1 MDKYFKLFSNLI
13 KGEKFS
19 NSTILISNSKYR
31 KKILSNFIAKSVI
44 KEDFSKD
51 NLEEFEHPNLKIIK
65 LEDGKSQI
73 PFSSI
78 EEGNEFLIKTPYS
91 EKSSVL
97 VIEDGEYMNNTAAN
111 MLLKILEE
119 PPENS
124 YTILLIS
131 NQKQLLSTIVSR
143 CQIYKIT
150 KEPVSSLKERIGNS
164 DFSETDYVFL
174 HSLDNI
180 NYDNII
186 SKEYIKMKEDFFDF
200 ISSKRK
206 LNEIVKHVESISNKY
221 NFKDNKINYKIYM
234 AIFYSFLKDILFWRK
249 NQNKKILLWDK
260 LLEKDKNLDLYNNV
274 FIITQEIE
282 NRKKMENL
290 VNNKIYFLIMLFTY
304 LFYKEI

>member
-13 KGEKFS
+13 KGDKFS

-44 KEDFSKD
+44 KEDFSKY

-97 VIEDGEYMNNTAAN
+97 VIEDAEYMNNTAAN

-131 NQKQLLSTIVSR
+131 NQEQLLSTIVSR

-164 DFSETDYVFL
+164 DYSETDYVFL

-180 NYDNII
+180 NYDKII
-186 SKEYIKMKEDFFDF
+186 SNEYIKMKEDFFDF

-249 NQNKKILLWDK
+249 NQNKDILLWNK

-282 NRKKMENL
+282 NRKRMENL
-290 VNNKIYFLIMLFTY
+290 VNNKVYFLIMLFTY

>member
-51 NLEEFEHPNLKIIK
+51 NLEKFEHPNLKIIK

-97 VIEDGEYMNNTAAN
+97 VIEDAEYMNNTAAN

-131 NQKQLLSTIVSR
+131 NQEQLLSTIVSR

-186 SKEYIKMKEDFFDF
+186 SKEYIKMKEEFFDF

-249 NQNKKILLWDK
+249 NQNKKILLWGK

>member
-44 KEDFSKD
+44 KEDFSKY

-97 VIEDGEYMNNTAAN
+97 VIEDAEYMNNTAAN

-131 NQKQLLSTIVSR
+131 NQEQLLSTIVSR

-164 DFSETDYVFL
+164 DYSETDYVFL

-180 NYDNII
+180 NYDKII
-186 SKEYIKMKEDFFDF
+186 SNEYIKMKEDFFDF

-249 NQNKKILLWDK
+249 NQNKDILLWNK

-282 NRKKMENL
+282 NRKRMENL
-290 VNNKIYFLIMLFTY
+290 VNNKVYFLIMLFTY